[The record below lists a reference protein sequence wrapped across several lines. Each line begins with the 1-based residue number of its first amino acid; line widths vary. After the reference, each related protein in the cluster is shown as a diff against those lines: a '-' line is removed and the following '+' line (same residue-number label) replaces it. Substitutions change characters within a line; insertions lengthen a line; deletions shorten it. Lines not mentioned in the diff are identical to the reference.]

1 MADENRSRLGR
12 GLAALMGDMG
22 DETAVVERARGGA
35 RRAPLAFLKPSPGNP
50 RQVWNDADLEE
61 LAQSIRE
68 KGIIQPILVRVL
80 PNERD
85 RYEIVAGERRW
96 RAAQRAGLHDA
107 PIVVVEASDK
117 DVLELALIENVQR
130 VDLDPIDEA
139 TGYQRLIQEFQYTQD
154 DLSRVVGKSRSHVA
168 NTLRILNVSEKLR
181 GLLRKGD
188 LSAGHARAIMTA
200 PNADDLADRIVSE
213 GLSVRQAE
221 ALTQGQR
228 DTPPV
233 TRARS
238 GKTAKDADTRAL
250 EKALSES
257 LGLSVTITHAGQ
269 GGVVKIAYRD
279 LEQLDDLC
287 RRLQTR

>member
-12 GLAALMGDMG
+12 GLAALMGEMG
-22 DETAVVERARGGA
+22 DEGAIVDRARGGA
-35 RRAPLAFLKPSPGNP
+35 RKVPLAFLKPSPGNP
-50 RQVWNDADLEE
+50 RQVWNDADLDE

-68 KGIIQPILVRVL
+68 KGIIQPILVRAI
-80 PNERD
+80 PTDRD

-130 VDLDPIDEA
+130 VDLDPLDEA
-139 TGYQRLIQEFQYTQD
+139 AGYQRLIAEFGYTQE

-168 NTLRILNVSEKLR
+168 NTMRMLGMSEKLR
-181 GLLRKGD
+181 GLVRRGD

-200 PNADDLADRIVSE
+200 ANADELADRIVSD
-213 GLSVRQAE
+213 GLTVRQAE
-221 ALTQGQR
+221 ALTQEQR
-228 DTPPV
+228 ATPPA
-233 TRARS
+233 TRARG
-238 GKTAKDADTRAL
+238 GKGPKDADTRAL
-250 EKALSES
+250 EKALSDS
-257 LGLSVTITHAGQ
+257 LGLAVSITHKGQ
-269 GGVVKIAYRD
+269 GGRVMIDYRD

-287 RRLQTR
+287 RRLQGR